1 MNQCINCKGESFK
14 VSVKYVGASECVDCG
29 MLKSLQFANVRSNVI
44 LPDDPMD
51 AMACE
56 SCQ

>member
-1 MNQCINCKGESFK
+1 MSCINCKGSGFK
-14 VSVKYVGASECVDCG
+14 DSVKYKGASECVDCG
-29 MLKSLQFANVRSNVI
+29 FLASLSATNTKSNII

-51 AMACE
+51 SFACE